1 MSSLAIPST
10 MDDITPAWLTA
21 ALQAGGRAKQCTVT
35 GMQKVTIGQGV
46 GILGELCRIT
56 PTYSAADPTAPATL
70 IAKIPTADEGGK
82 GVAQMLGFYEKEVR
96 FYSDLCQSTG
106 VRAAHS
112 YYTAADPAAVKYVI
126 LMEDLGSLP
135 IGDQVAGASEAECK
149 TLVTE
154 VAKLHARWWNSPKLA
169 ALDWIPEINAPAM
182 KLSALAYAQALA
194 PFLEKFAASLTPQ
207 QSQIAQDLLP
217 RLNPIQDAL
226 ANSPATLCHGDL
238 RLDNVF
244 WGSLDNASP
253 VTLID
258 WQISGKGRGPYD
270 IAYFMSQSVEP
281 AVRAAIEK
289 DLLREYHATLQE
301 NGVAGYSFDTCWDDY
316 RLSVMMCLAYP
327 VVAGGSI
334 DLANERGLELATK
347 MLTRSLS
354 AIMDLKAYEV
364 LDKFDPAP
372 LPAIPGA

>member
-10 MDDITPAWLTA
+10 MDEITPAWLTA
-21 ALQAGGRAKQCTVT
+21 ALQAGGHAKQCSVT

-46 GILGELCRIT
+46 GILGELSRIT
-56 PTYSAADPTAPATL
+56 PTYSTTDPTAPATL

-96 FYSDLCQSTG
+96 FYNELCKSTG

-112 YYTAADPAAVKYVI
+112 YYTAADPASVKYII
-126 LMEDLGSLP
+126 LMEDLGALKL
-135 IGDQVAGASEAECK
+135 GDQVAGASEAECK

-169 ALDWIPEINAPAM
+169 SLDWIPEINAPTM

-194 PFLEKFAASLTPQ
+194 PFLEKFSTSVTPQ

-217 RLNPIQDAL
+217 RMNPIQDAL
-226 ANSPATLCHGDL
+226 ATAPQTLCHGDL

-244 WGSLDNASP
+244 WGSPDGSSP

-281 AVRAAIEK
+281 SVRAAIEK
-289 DLLREYHATLQE
+289 DLVRQYHVTLQA
-301 NGVAGYSFDTCWDDY
+301 NGVTGYSFENCWDDY
-316 RLSVMMCLAYP
+316 RLSVMFCLAYP

-347 MLTRSLS
+347 MLNRSLS

-364 LDKFDPAP
+364 LAKFEPAP